1 MAGSRP
7 SAGPAMTTEASD
19 CRELLPCLERVAACV
34 AELVER
40 ELAVLVGVGGGEAGA
55 ALGEELLLG
64 QVAIAGFVDRLEGGL
79 GARQRL
85 LQLRPARFAR
95 PIDGAAQR
103 RLERI
108 EGEIALVLAVELVEA
123 RSGEGLRLG
132 GRDGAVTI
140 LVDELDQAGE
150 AVLPRRRGAVLGA
163 RRQRGGEK
171 ERGGEGGKVARSKSY
186 HCCSSC
192 WGFTF
197 VLCSRTL
204 PTVASPPDQR
214 KSRLGMTRSAAS
226 AGRCGGTSPGPWR
239 GGAATPRRNCPRRG
253 ERSSTFSATACQT
266 RPSAVSRP
274 TRPGNG
280 APQEAPRWG
289 PKKPRQEI

>member
-7 SAGPAMTTEASD
+7 SAGPAMMTEASD
-19 CRELLPCLERVAACV
+19 CRELLPCLERVAAGV
-34 AELVER
+34 AQLVER

-64 QVAIAGFVDRLEGGL
+64 QVAVAGFVDRLEGDL
-79 GARQRL
+79 GARQRF

-108 EGEIALVLAVELVEA
+108 EGEIALVFAVELVEA

-132 GRDGAVTI
+132 GRDGAVAI

-150 AVLPRRRGAVLGA
+150 AVLPRRRGAVLGD

-171 ERGGEGGKVARSKSY
+171 ERGGEGGKVERSKSY

-197 VLCSRTL
+197 ALCSRTL
-204 PTVASPPDQR
+204 PTVASPPDHR

-239 GGAATPRRNCPRRG
+239 AGGARPRRNCRRRG
-253 ERSSTFSATACQT
+253 ERSSNFSATICMT
-266 RPSAVSRP
+266 MPSRWSRP
-274 TRPGNG
+274 TQPSS
-280 APQEAPRWG
+280 EAPRAARR
-289 PKKPRQEI
+289 KASE